1 MSLASRISAFFLA
14 ALALVLVGFSITLY
28 FLARNR
34 LHAELDSQ
42 LFGAI
47 ETLSVAAEIEPDRV
61 EWRPALRPPA
71 FALPGAAPILWA
83 VVDDR
88 GRIVDK
94 VESSANTPF
103 LPEIGVHQLRV
114 VRPISL
120 SRTDGSGKRWRLAIR
135 RLQPVRLT
143 EGELRP
149 DPESEEPFHLREEP
163 PPTVHRALTLVAA
176 APLARME
183 ASLVAI
189 GWSLAGLTFLLWL
202 LAVGGGRKLSRRALL
217 PVSQMA
223 TAARGMSVDDLGQRL
238 PGPGTRDE
246 LDDLASS
253 FNGLLTRLHEA
264 LERRKRFAGDASHQL
279 RTPLAAILGQ
289 IEVAR
294 RRDRTNEE
302 YRQVL
307 DQVHSEGRRLQRI
320 VEALLF
326 LSRAESDAAL
336 PDLERVELAQW
347 LNDHLEGWSI
357 HPRAID
363 LTSEIAIDTAT
374 CAEVHPPLLAQLLDN
389 LLENAFKYSDSG
401 SPVCVRLNREPG
413 GVSLT
418 VEDRGVGLT
427 PEEIPQ
433 VFEPFF
439 RSPRARLRASSGIG
453 LGLSVAKRITE
464 AFGGRLVAENRA
476 GKGSRFTVHL
486 PEIPPKTLLPSSVHS
501 AARRI
506 V

>member
-1 MSLASRISAFFLA
+1 MSLASRISAFFLT

-34 LHAELDSQ
+34 LHTELDGR
-42 LFGAI
+42 LFGVI
-47 ETLSVAAEIEPDRV
+47 DTLSVAAEIESDRI

-71 FALPGAAPILWA
+71 FALPGAETILWVA
-83 VVDDR
+83 VDDR
-88 GRIVDK
+88 GRIVDA
-94 VESSANTPF
+94 VESSSNTSF
-103 LPEIGVHQLRV
+103 LAEVGVHQRQV

-120 SRTDGSGKRWRLAIR
+120 SKTNGTGKHWRLAIR
-135 RLQPVRLT
+135 QLQPVHLT
-143 EGELRP
+143 EGELPRDSDQE
-149 DPESEEPFHLREEP
+149 DPSQPRESP
-163 PPTVHRALTLVAA
+163 PPTFHRALTLVAA
-176 APLARME
+176 APLAPME
-183 ASLVAI
+183 AGLAAI

-202 LAVGGGRKLSRRALL
+202 LAVGGGRKLSHRALL

-223 TAARGMSVDDLGQRL
+223 TAARRMSVDDLGQKL

-336 PDLERVELAQW
+336 PDLERLELTRW
-347 LNDHLEGWSI
+347 LNDHLEVWSA
-357 HPRAID
+357 HPRAAD
-363 LTSEIAIDTAT
+363 LTSEIAIDEAIFV
-374 CAEVHPPLLAQLLDN
+374 EVHPPLLAQLLDN
-389 LLENAFKYSDSG
+389 LLENAFKYSDPG
-401 SPVCVRLNREPG
+401 SAVRVRLGREPG
-413 GVSLT
+413 WVFLT
-418 VEDRGVGLT
+418 VEDRGVGLA

-433 VFEPFF
+433 VFEPFY

-464 AFGGRLVAENRA
+464 AFGGRLVAENRT
-476 GKGSRFTVHL
+476 GKGSQFTVHL
-486 PEIPPKTLLPSSVHS
+486 PEVQPEPVLPSQAHS
-501 AARRI
+501 AAGRI